1 MSSVSC
7 DFTLERCGLEFPKVE
22 TVLSVRSLIE
32 FFLVFSTVFL
42 VSLVA
47 EVVLDTSR
55 LSFADLTSDVFL
67 LG

>member
-22 TVLSVRSLIE
+22 TLPVRSLIE